1 VGRPGMCGGQAT
13 CVNSVGSYH
22 CQCPP
27 GASFDSQSMACV
39 GLYTS
44 LSVCLSVDP
53 SVRPSVSVCLSL
65 CSARLSVHLFVHLH
79 MSVCSRPCADC

>member
-1 VGRPGMCGGQAT
+1 MGRPGVCGGQAT

-53 SVRPSVSVCLSL
+53 SVHLSVCLCL